1 MDERTQITGAVVVVL
16 VGLLLLFLLLRFVMC
31 WYWKINRR
39 IALLEKQNSLL
50 ESQLETL
57 SRISDQ
63 LSRVEPH
70 REGE

>member
-1 MDERTQITGAVVVVL
+1 MDERTLITGAVVVVL
-16 VGLLLLFLLLRFVMC
+16 VGLLLFLLLRFVMC